1 MAVVIRN
8 INSNTSSSLGVNS
21 FKKMY
26 IANTSSSVEATVT
39 IVLMQSGTGT
49 VDSAHLLDSVK
60 LPVGA
65 TIELDGWE
73 QDSIYPDAGNW
84 YDQQPIAATLRASA
98 ETGEYS
104 IIMITNSTGTI

>member
-8 INSNTSSSLGVNS
+8 INSNNSTSLGLNS

-26 IANTSSSVEATVT
+26 ITNTSSSVEATVT
-39 IVLMQSGTGT
+39 IALMQSGIGT
-49 VDSAHLLDSVK
+49 VDSAYLLDSVK
-60 LPVGA
+60 LPVGV

-73 QDSIYPDAGNW
+73 QDLVYPDAGNW
-84 YDQQPIAATLRASA
+84 YDQQPISTALRASA

-104 IIMITNSTGTI
+104 IIIVTNSTGTI